1 MGSYAAAGMMLAAA
15 ADGVGGLVE
24 LLPLLLILLLIWM
37 MVIEIMIVVM
47 TASVSQQRDI
57 DHCGSVEPR
66 LPHQPL
72 VWEGLE
78 AAVWTPLLTAHLWG
92 AETLVGRLRFS
103 LHHCK
108 FQHAVV
114 TRARSCRVL
123 VW

>member
-24 LLPLLLILLLIWM
+24 LLPLLLMLLLKRM
-37 MVIEIMIVVM
+37 MVTEMSVVLS
-47 TASVSQQRDI
+47 ASVSQQRDI

-66 LPHQPL
+66 LPHQPP
-72 VWEGLE
+72 VREGFE
-78 AAVWTPLLTAHLWG
+78 VAVWTPLLTAHIWG

-108 FQHAVV
+108 FQHAV
-114 TRARSCRVL
+114 TRAHSWRML
-123 VW
+123 V